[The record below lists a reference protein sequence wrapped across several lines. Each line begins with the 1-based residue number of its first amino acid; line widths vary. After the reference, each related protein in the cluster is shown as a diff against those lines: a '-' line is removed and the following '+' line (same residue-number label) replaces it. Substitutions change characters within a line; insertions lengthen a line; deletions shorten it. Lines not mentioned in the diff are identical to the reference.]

1 MTYKETGFRAFY
13 QHFCGLPIT
22 EEHRKSVENY
32 PGADAADSM
41 LVYGYIDHDGG
52 MMVEVLCLAVRE
64 ENSYHFFDT
73 QKSGRVVLE
82 AGSIQD
88 LDFAFFADQDGRLKK
103 RYQKQIQELE
113 NRIQVNENVEKT
125 RTLTF
130 LDPVRQPFSPD
141 DIRVFLLKEGIEP
154 EGRWVRI
161 RDLDGHTF
169 IGELLEE
176 PEADFGYH
184 KGETIAFVVQEDQD
198 HKVFCISNMNP
209 SMRLKASDLA
219 DGSMLKK
226 AVAVFNKERTQ
237 EHLLDILELL
247 RDSWVWIP
255 CTAVTSEQD
264 QEAFLKMLQEAG
276 DDPSAQVGKEIT
288 MQDSVRLVPDILT
301 NGAEFFFPIFT
312 SEEEMGDYGKNFS
325 KVQKHV
331 LEAIGLARNNEK
343 EPVGIVLNAFSEPFI
358 LDKQLYDIVEQMKSR
373 IVEE

>member
-1 MTYKETGFRAFY
+1 M
-13 QHFCGLPIT
+13 
-22 EEHRKSVENY
+22 
-32 PGADAADSM
+32 
-41 LVYGYIDHDGG
+41 
-52 MMVEVLCLAVRE
+52 
-64 ENSYHFFDT
+64 
-73 QKSGRVVLE
+73 
-82 AGSIQD
+82 
-88 LDFAFFADQDGRLKK
+88 
-103 RYQKQIQELE
+103 
-113 NRIQVNENVEKT
+113 
-125 RTLTF
+125 
-130 LDPVRQPFSPD
+130 
-141 DIRVFLLKEGIEP
+141 
-154 EGRWVRI
+154 
-161 RDLDGHTF
+161 
-169 IGELLEE
+169 
-176 PEADFGYH
+176 
-184 KGETIAFVVQEDQD
+184 QEDQD